1 MATTNARRSA
11 ASKAARAAPAPALDR
26 AADFNRQQMVAASEA
41 ASALFRGFEVIR
53 RIQEQAAHAAAERH
67 AVAAEQ
73 MRSRPSPADVAMLQA
88 EVLGQDLASAARCW
102 RELADATLE
111 MNTEVL
117 NSAVQLVNAEDV
129 LAATSAL
136 FPHS

>member
-1 MATTNARRSA
+1 MAKTKASKPA
-11 ASKAARAAPAPALDR
+11 ASKPAPAAPAPALER

-73 MRSRPSPADVAMLQA
+73 MRSRASPADLAMLQA
-88 EVLGQDLASAARCW
+88 EVLGQDLASAARYW
-102 RELADATLE
+102 QELADATLE

-129 LAATSAL
+129 LAAASAL